1 MPQGDMEP
9 AEWDRLAALQSYE
22 VLDTGPEDS
31 FDEIVELAARLT
43 RSPMAMICFID
54 AERQWFKARVGM
66 QAAETHRDFAFCAH
80 AIRTPDR
87 PFVVP
92 DAAADDRFRD
102 NPLVVGPPSI
112 RAYLGV
118 PLVTPEGHALG
129 TLCVLDHVPRPEY
142 EAEATALKSLART
155 VTTNLELRRAHL
167 NFRRAAHT
175 DALTGL
181 PNRRAVMSALSDF
194 LARDIPVGLILIDL
208 DYFKGVNDGH
218 GHAAGDRLL
227 QQTGTR
233 LQLATRQGDIAGRL
247 GGDEFVVLLV
257 GVADRAIA
265 SEIAERISAAVTVP
279 VPYEG
284 GVVRVSATLG
294 VAAAPADADDAD
306 MILRAADE
314 ALINAKRNGRGGIGL
329 ADREDVIRVRR
340 AAGIFRAFDLD
351 RGEGDI
357 VPGAV
362 PFLQPIVRLSA
373 GPAETAEPLAFEVLT
388 RWSAPNIGQ
397 VPPDELF
404 AVIGPERAS
413 LVSHY
418 VRGQALQAFARA
430 RLRGLTDARLALN
443 LSMGEVLQPAIAVRI
458 EDQVLSAGL
467 TLSDV
472 EIEIT
477 EEILLDRISDTTLR
491 QLLSLQERGA
501 HMILDDFGI
510 ANSGLSQLM
519 RMKLDGVK
527 LDKQFVLGLGKDARA
542 EAIVQGAIS
551 VAHSLGLHIV
561 AEGVE
566 TEDQRA
572 RLLSLGCDAAQGY
585 LFSRPFPAD
594 DLAIL
599 YPPRRAEER
608 SDFRQVKESEPT
620 SAN

>member
-1 MPQGDMEP
+1 MRRADIKT

-22 VLDTGPEDS
+22 ILDTEPEDS
-31 FDEIVELAARLT
+31 FDEIAELAASLT
-43 RSPMAMICFID
+43 RSPIAMVCFID
-54 AERQWFKARVGM
+54 AQRQWFKARIGI
-66 QAAETHRDFAFCAH
+66 QTAETHRDHAFCAH
-80 AIRTPDR
+80 AIRTPDQ

-92 DAAADDRFRD
+92 DAASDDRFRKS
-102 NPLVVGPPSI
+102 PLVVGPPGI

-129 TLCVLDHVPRPEY
+129 TLCVLDRVPRPAY
-142 EAEATALKSLART
+142 AAEAAALRTLART
-155 VTTNLELRRAHL
+155 VTTNLELRRSHL
-167 NFRRAAHT
+167 QFRRIAHT

-181 PNRRAVMSALSDF
+181 PDRRAVMAALSDF
-194 LARDIPVGLILIDL
+194 LARDIPVGLVLIDL
-208 DYFKGVNDGH
+208 DYFKEVNDSH
-218 GHAAGDRLL
+218 GHEAGDALL
-227 QQTGTR
+227 RRTGTR
-233 LQLATRQGDIAGRL
+233 LKQATRHGDIAGRL

-257 GVADRAIA
+257 GVDDRAVA
-265 SEIAERISAAVTVP
+265 AEIAERLSAAVTEP
-279 VPYEG
+279 VAHEG
-284 GVVRVSATLG
+284 GLLRVSATLG

-314 ALINAKRNGRGGIGL
+314 ALINAKRNGRGSIGL
-329 ADREDVIRVRR
+329 ANRQDVMRVRR
-340 AAGIFRAFDLD
+340 AAAIFRAFDLD
-351 RGEGDI
+351 RDEDDI

-362 PFLQPIVRLSA
+362 AYLQPIVRLSP
-373 GPAETAEPLAFEVLT
+373 GPAEAAEPVAFEVLT
-388 RWSAPNIGQ
+388 RWSAPDIGQ

-418 VRGQALQAFARA
+418 VRGQALQAFARLQRQGA
-430 RLRGLTDARLALN
+430 PRARLALN
-443 LSMGEVLQPAIAVRI
+443 LSMGEVLQPAIAARI
-458 EDQVLSAGL
+458 EDQVLRAGL

-477 EEILLDRISDTTLR
+477 EEILLDRVSDTTLR
-491 QLLSLQERGA
+491 QLLSLQDRGA

-542 EAIVQGAIS
+542 DAIVQGAVT

-585 LFSRPFPAD
+585 LFSRPFPCA
-594 DLAIL
+594 DLAYFL
-599 YPPRRAEER
+599 EER
-608 SDFRQVKESEPT
+608 GDVSQVK
-620 SAN
+620 NVLF